1 MYFFVY
7 LLYYVHSNKQAS
19 KLLYFVA
26 ILLRCSSVCT
36 IMLTFNAAI
45 TTINNNNAQQ
55 FACNTLAQAL
65 SYVASTT
72 CVTTHKQQCVV
83 AQQQYN
89 NIISNNAA
97 AKKQYFTVLLFTYNT
112 KLNAFKTRVS
122 NNYKQRVNKL
132 VATKQHV
139 YINAIQLNACL
150 TKQQCNSVALMLLK
164 NNMFNVVA
172 QQHYSIVYNNTVAT
186 AQQATKTANFVATA
200 QQANSNVLLANNSVI
215 SLA

>member
-1 MYFFVY
+1 MY

-26 ILLRCSSVCT
+26 ILLRCSSVCA

-45 TTINNNNAQQ
+45 TSINNNNAQQ
-55 FACNTLAQAL
+55 QQEFACATLAQAL

-72 CVTTHKQQCVV
+72 CVVAHKQHAAT

-89 NIISNNAA
+89 SIVANNAS
-97 AKKQYFTVLLFTYNT
+97 AKKQHFTVVLFTYNT
-112 KLNAFKTRVS
+112 KLKAFKTRVS
-122 NNYKQRVNKL
+122 NSYKQRVNKL

-150 TKQQCNSVALMLLK
+150 TKAQCNTIALMLLK
-164 NNMFNVVA
+164 NNMFTTIA